1 MLAGPGQ
8 AGLVLTGLLSCGSE
22 RYTRPP
28 GPAPRYES
36 APLAPWT
43 NGATPVPGTSEDDA
57 LESESQRALAG
68 DAGVASGSSISS
80 NPTSS
85 SPTSS
90 SRAPGDGKGEATQK
104 Q

>member
-1 MLAGPGQ
+1 MNRDSRAVQRSGRVGGAELIA
-8 AGLVLTGLLSCGSE
+8 ALLVLTGLLGCGSE

-43 NGATPVPGTSEDDA
+43 NEATPGPGASEDDA
-57 LESESQRALAG
+57 LQSEIERALAG
-68 DAGVASGSSISS
+68 DAGA
-80 NPTSS
+80 
-85 SPTSS
+85 
-90 SRAPGDGKGEATQK
+90 APGGSLSGTGQNEATQR